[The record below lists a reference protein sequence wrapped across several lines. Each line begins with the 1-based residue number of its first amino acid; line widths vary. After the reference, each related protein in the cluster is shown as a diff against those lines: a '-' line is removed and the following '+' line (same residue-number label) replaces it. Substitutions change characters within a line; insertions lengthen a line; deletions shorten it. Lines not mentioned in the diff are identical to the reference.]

1 MFPHVKPKINVLYF
15 SFFVVK
21 SFYKEGLVMKI
32 GERMK
37 EIRKSRGWNQDQVA
51 KLLGVTRQAV
61 SHYERGIREPNYE
74 MVEAFADRFNVTID
88 YLQGRDNNSIYYL
101 SPEVAELAQNIHENK
116 YLKELFDVAYDA
128 NPETLKLVH
137 DILIV
142 LKRKDNNKKTEP

>member
-1 MFPHVKPKINVLYF
+1 
-15 SFFVVK
+15 
-21 SFYKEGLVMKI
+21 MKI

-88 YLQGRDNNSIYYL
+88 YLQGRDDNSIYYL
-101 SPEVAELAQNIHENK
+101 TPEVAELAQEIHEYNH
-116 YLKELFDVAYDA
+116 LKKLFDVAHDA
-128 NPETLKLVH
+128 SPEILETIC
-137 DILIV
+137 DILTI
-142 LKRKDNNKKTEP
+142 LKRRG